1 MQRDSIDFGTMNI
14 PMLFRKMFF
23 PTLLGMLLSATIN
36 VADGAFVGHG
46 AGSDALA
53 AVNIVVPFFFFT
65 TGIGLMFGSG
75 ASIVASLGT
84 AISQLISLSIWS
96 ISATCKVRKT
106 FARRT
111 FICFFGA
118 SSLLYPPL

>member
-14 PMLFRKMFF
+14 PVLFRKMFF

-53 AVNIVVPFFFFT
+53 PVNIVVPFFFLT

-96 ISATCKVRKT
+96 I
-106 FARRT
+106 
-111 FICFFGA
+111 
-118 SSLLYPPL
+118 